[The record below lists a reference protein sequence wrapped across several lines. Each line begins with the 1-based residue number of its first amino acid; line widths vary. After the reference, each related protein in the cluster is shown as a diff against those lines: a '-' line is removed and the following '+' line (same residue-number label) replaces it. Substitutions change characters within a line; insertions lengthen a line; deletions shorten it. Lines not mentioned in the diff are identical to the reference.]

1 MKAFLWGVVLIT
13 ILAGGHLWPKE
24 DSLWLIVIPK
34 GEKSLSVFQLLQG
47 TSSRLV
53 DIIDENTIIISP
65 SGETTPGDLYNKG
78 AFLVINAAAG
88 YGCSPPP
95 KNKWAKT

>member
-1 MKAFLWGVVLIT
+1 MRAFLWGLFLIT

-24 DSLWLIVIPK
+24 ESLWLVVAPK
-34 GEKSLSVFQLLQG
+34 GDGPSSVFQILQG
-47 TSSRLV
+47 TTSRIV

-65 SGETTPGDLYNKG
+65 SANTKPSDLYKRG
-78 AFLVINAAAG
+78 AFLVVNAAG
-88 YGCSPPP
+88 YGCSLPP